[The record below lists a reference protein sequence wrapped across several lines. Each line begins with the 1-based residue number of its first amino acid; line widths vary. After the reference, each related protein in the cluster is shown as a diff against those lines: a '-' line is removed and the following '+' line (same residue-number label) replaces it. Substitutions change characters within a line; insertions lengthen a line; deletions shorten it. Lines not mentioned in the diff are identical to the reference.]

1 MEFPARFGEGT
12 TRREPFT
19 LAVLLRPIAVI
30 GCVTFAVYV
39 FSTETSQPAVLLF
52 IKYAWLSPLLTFFWA
67 KF

>member
-39 FSTETSQPAVLLF
+39 FSTETSHPAVLLL
-52 IKYAWLSPLLTFFWA
+52 IR
-67 KF
+67 